1 MCSNL
6 TWSHYRE
13 VLSLGIFNE
22 IKYYLEEC
30 ENKNLSVRELHF
42 KIKTKEY
49 ERLSKKVKQNLEKT
63 KKLKIDDLIPNPI
76 IIKSKPSTVKGQ
88 YLKNISVAP
97 TMGPGIKIDLSSFD
111 K

>member
-13 VLSLGIFNE
+13 VLSLENFNE

-49 ERLSKKVKQNLEKT
+49 ERLDEETK
-63 KKLKIDDLIPNPI
+63 KKLKD
-76 IIKSKPSTVKGQ
+76 KEK
-88 YLKNISVAP
+88 LKVP
-97 TMGPGIKIDLSSFD
+97 D
-111 K
+111 